1 MDHNGFVNAA
11 AALGVKENVPPYL
24 KKDLTLDD
32 LKTGVS
38 FASAG
43 SGYDNAT
50 CRTMVRRRTYAF
62 TTHDNVHELAMHAW
76 S

>member
-1 MDHNGFVNAA
+1 MHAA
-11 AALGVKENVPPYL
+11 SALGVKELLPPYL
-24 KKDLTLDD
+24 KKDLSLEE

-50 CRTMVRRRTYAF
+50 CRTMVGNPRVPSGF
-62 TTHDNVHELAMHAW
+62 FLIKV
-76 S
+76 